1 MRKRKPYPTHS
12 QVRQSFDY
20 TPNALR
26 WVQSS
31 ERPGHAI
38 DRKADKPDGRS
49 ATRRVQIDR
58 KLYDLDLLVWIWHN
72 GDLPDG
78 FIVSHRDGDPDNS
91 SIENLMLEPPHFTML
106 KQQAVISRVSG
117 LRQALADGLP
127 GDIGQDYYEIDE
139 MLADL
144 KTLASEIA
152 ALTTEKETA

>member
-26 WVQSS
+26 WVQSK
-31 ERPGHAI
+31 EHPGHAI

-49 ATRRVQIDR
+49 ATRRIRMGDE
-58 KLYDLDLLVWIWHN
+58 LYDLDLLVWIWHN
-72 GDLPDG
+72 TDLPDG
-78 FIVSHRDGDPDNS
+78 FTVSHRDGDQDNC
-91 SIENLMLEPPHFTML
+91 SIENLMLEPSYPVMR
-106 KQQAVISRVSG
+106 KQQAIISRVSG

-127 GDIGQDYYEIDE
+127 GDIGQDYYEIDV

-144 KTLASEIA
+144 RTLESEIA
-152 ALTTEKETA
+152 ALTEKETA